1 MKLPEVVQ
9 VVCPHCDTTNRMKRE
24 RLPDRGKCGA
34 CKRPLFEG
42 HPVALDDA
50 ARFALH
56 AKLNDVPLLVD
67 FWAAWCGPCRAMAPA
82 YAQAA
87 AQLGPE
93 LRVAKVDTDAV
104 PDVAQRFRIM
114 SIPTMVLILHDKELA
129 RVSGAMNAAQILSW
143 ARQHLAKVPS
153 DA

>member
-9 VVCPHCDTTNRMKRE
+9 VVCPHCDTTNRMPRE

-34 CKRPLFEG
+34 CKRSLFEG

-50 ARFALH
+50 GRFARH
-56 AKLNDVPLLVD
+56 AQLNDIPLLVD
-67 FWAAWCGPCRAMAPA
+67 FWAGWCGPCRAMAPA

-87 AQLGPE
+87 GQLEPE

-104 PDVAQRFRIM
+104 PDVAQRFGIM

-129 RVSGAMNAAQILSW
+129 RVSGAMNSAQILSW
-143 ARQHLAKVPS
+143 ARQHLSKVAA
-153 DA
+153 DI